1 MADLQSRPLI
11 ELNLDTREITITK
24 NIKYYD
30 IDKNIANIFLQIYR
44 EDDTGLRSYLT
55 KEELDSFTGKIFAI
69 KPVTNDFLEITG
81 INTMEFESDNGG
93 GVLRFIIPAEYT
105 NRNGIVKC
113 EIHVSKNNELLASDR
128 FVYNVKQ
135 SLVTEF
141 DDNLLEDLDFP
152 ILQQLIKNVQKANN
166 IDDDT
171 SSLITTY
178 SGTKIENIKTEIY
191 TKMNNISMLN
201 SDNLANDIIKAINL
215 NRKLR
220 IIQQGIEFNEL
231 FKFTGTGTEVLELEF
246 NPKSLIT
253 SNYAGTEKKPIF
265 HFDNLKTIKITNMS
279 IEYTHPTN
287 DEAMIN
293 LHHLLSITN
302 CENVIIDN
310 CKFKGSHFAGL
321 YINGCGKVTITNT
334 QATHNYFG
342 GILYANSNYVLV
354 DKCDLSYN
362 GWSNHPEKG
371 YGIAQEFKQ
380 PSCNKVIITNCNCS
394 FNIRKGI
401 DFHEFSNA
409 IVTGNHLENNGLYGI
424 DVIAGNANGGEVII
438 SDNII
443 INQPLSDYST
453 GAAIAVVCYEEYTIN
468 NISIS
473 NNIIRNI
480 YTNGILVETNATHN
494 ISIANNIIE
503 YIYDGFGST
512 TSCIRIKETVNPSY
526 TVKIIGNIVKSKT
539 VHGILVERCTK
550 LYVENNSIR
559 NEQNSYCLMFPN
571 KDGNPS
577 KVPYAVIKGNEFFF
591 KKDYFINGWNLKS
604 SNGVITD
611 NRCKDYV
618 FLDNVVTNSDGTANS
633 TTYALW
639 EQVQGNRIAYSTAL
653 KNTTP
658 SENNWVAGDKIIGIN
673 DHTYGYIGKVCVE
686 SGSPGVW
693 KPFGKIDIGSV

>member
-11 ELNLDTREITITK
+11 ELNLDTREMTITK

-44 EDDTGLRSYLT
+44 EDDIGLRSYLT
-55 KEELDSFTGKIFAI
+55 KEELDSFIGKIFVI

-141 DDNLLEDLDFP
+141 DDSLLEDSDFP

-166 IDDDT
+166 IDDNT
-171 SSLITTY
+171 PSLITTY
-178 SGTKIENIKTEIY
+178 SGTKIENIKTETY
-191 TKMNNISMLN
+191 TKINNISMLN

-220 IIQQGIEFNEL
+220 VIQQDIEFNEL
-231 FKFTGTGTEVLELEF
+231 FEFTGTGTEVLELEF

-253 SNYAGTEKKPIF
+253 SNYAGTKKKPIF

-279 IEYTHPTN
+279 IEYTYPTN
-287 DEAMIN
+287 DETMIN

-342 GILYANSNYVLV
+342 GILYANSVYVLV
-354 DKCDLSYN
+354 DGCDLSYN

-371 YGIAQEFKQ
+371 YGIAQELKQ

-409 IVTGNHLENNGLYGI
+409 IVTGNHLEGNGLYGI
-424 DVIAGNANGGEVII
+424 GVIASNDNAREVII

-443 INQPLSDYST
+443 TNQPLSSYST
-453 GAAIAVVCYEEYTIN
+453 GAAISVSTVGEYTVN
-468 NISIS
+468 DISIN

-480 YTNGILVETNATHN
+480 NTYGVIVEASCVHN
-494 ISIANNIIE
+494 TSIANNIIE
-503 YIYDGFGST
+503 YIYDGFGSS
-512 TSCIRIKETVNPSY
+512 TSAIRIKEATSPSY
-526 TVKIIGNIVKSKT
+526 SVKIISNIVKSMAT
-539 VHGILVERCTK
+539 HCILVDACTK
-550 LYVENNSIR
+550 LYVENNLIK
-559 NEQNSYCLMFPN
+559 NEQNSWCLMFPS
-571 KDGNPS
+571 KDGDTS
-577 KVPYAVIKGNEFFF
+577 KVPCAVIKGNTFYF
-591 KKDYFINGWNLKS
+591 KDNYFINGWNLKT

-611 NRCKDYV
+611 NRYANYT
-618 FLDNVVTNSDGTANS
+618 FLDNVVINFDGS
-633 TTYALW
+633 TYVLW
-639 EQVQGNRIAYSTAL
+639 KQIRGNRIAYSAAL

-693 KPFGKIDIGSV
+693 KPFGKIETV